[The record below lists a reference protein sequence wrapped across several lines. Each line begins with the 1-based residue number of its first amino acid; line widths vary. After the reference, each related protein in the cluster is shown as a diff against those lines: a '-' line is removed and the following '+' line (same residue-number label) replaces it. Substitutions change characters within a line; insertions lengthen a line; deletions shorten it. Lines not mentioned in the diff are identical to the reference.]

1 LRIENDLGKIDT
13 LDLERNKRERILNKE
28 FWDIV
33 KGIIGFSAF
42 LVFLFIV
49 AYSNL
54 TASSILC
61 NQMYQNTFV
70 NAQNSEEM
78 DLNNVN
84 KNYFVFRLFM
94 IGRYK

>member
-1 LRIENDLGKIDT
+1 LK
-13 LDLERNKRERILNKE
+13 KE

-33 KGIIGFSAF
+33 KDIIRFSAF

-54 TASSILC
+54 TDTSIFFNRL
-61 NQMYQNTFV
+61 YQNTFV

-78 DLNNVN
+78 DLNDVN
-84 KNYFVFRLFM
+84 NNYLEKLFLN
-94 IGRYK
+94 Y